1 MSKKDTDN
9 KQESRPPQEGLP
21 LALSDDLG
29 KKDTIAAI
37 LEHYNAWLPKY
48 QELAQG
54 RSNFQIEKII
64 ATEHVTPVASYQ
76 HTLFQL
82 RVLHQAL
89 MQDIVRGIERTRELD
104 YKWKD
109 KPKEEPIWWEVERG
123 GKKLCWYDT
132 DHLQYEHEMEELK
145 MSVKDKLLQME
156 TFTKVLGAMEH
167 KHGGTFTREELNDE
181 EPEYWKWR
189 IARQMT
195 DEYLDHQTGLGTG
208 NIKSLRMAVAESPIE
223 GSANRI
229 EDFPDLFNAVLGGR
243 EAASKVLNEVNDTL
257 LRGMSSL
264 GSSTADSILQEA
276 PAKAELE
283 WGEAHQKKEQPSARI
298 APNTMGPGS
307 GPLERLNNVGIAVSQ
322 LED

>member
-1 MSKKDTDN
+1 MTVMTNNDHNKKGNHQQTQ
-9 KQESRPPQEGLP
+9 KELP
-21 LALSDDLG
+21 LALSENIG
-29 KKDTIAAI
+29 KKDTIATI

-54 RSNFQIEKII
+54 RSNFQIEKMI

-89 MQDIVRGIERTRELD
+89 MQDIVRGIERTREIE

-132 DHLQYEHEMEELK
+132 DHLQLEHEMEELK

-156 TFTKVLGAMEH
+156 TFTKVLGAMEE
-167 KHGGTFTREELNDE
+167 KHGGIFTLEELNAE

-189 IARQMT
+189 LARQMS

-223 GSANRI
+223 GSRNKI

-243 EAASKVLNEVNDTL
+243 DAATEVLNRVNDRL
-257 LRGMSSL
+257 LKDMSSVGGGTPSAALDAEVPVAKLAEEKPNVARGGGGMTRPQGSDDALGRL
-264 GSSTADSILQEA
+264 GS
-276 PAKAELE
+276 
-283 WGEAHQKKEQPSARI
+283 
-298 APNTMGPGS
+298 
-307 GPLERLNNVGIAVSQ
+307 VGISVSRI
-322 LED
+322 ED

>member
-1 MSKKDTDN
+1 MTEMTNKDYNN
-9 KQESRPPQEGLP
+9 KEHLHQTQKELP
-21 LALSDDLG
+21 LALSEDLG
-29 KKDTIAAI
+29 KKGTITAI

-54 RSNFQIEKII
+54 RSNFQIEKMI

-89 MQDIVRGIERTRELD
+89 MQDIVRGIERTREIE

-109 KPKEEPIWWEVERG
+109 KPKEEPVWWEVERG

-132 DHLQYEHEMEELK
+132 DHLQLEHEMEELK

-156 TFTKVLGAMEH
+156 TFTKVLSAMEE
-167 KHGGTFTREELNDE
+167 KHEGAFTREELNDE

-189 IARQMT
+189 LARQMS
-195 DEYLDHQTGLGTG
+195 DEYLDRQTGLGTG

-223 GSANRI
+223 GSTNKI

-243 EAASKVLNEVNDTL
+243 DAAVEVLNRVNDRL
-257 LRGMSSL
+257 LKDMGSVGGGTPDASL
-264 GSSTADSILQEA
+264 AEEA
-276 PAKAELE
+276 PVAKLSEEKPKAQHA
-283 WGEAHQKKEQPSARI
+283 GGMARPQGGDD
-298 APNTMGPGS
+298 A
-307 GPLERLNNVGIAVSQ
+307 LERLGSVGISVSR